1 MSRRLSWLIALVI
14 VVSSGALMGLL
25 GQSSS
30 AEQSPVPVPDSAESA
45 RADAAREAFPGSD
58 EVPVILVVTRTD
70 GAPLDQNDLQAVEQA
85 RQRMLTAAGA
95 TAPPGPP
102 TQVSDDGQAALA
114 TVPLDADLSGFAL
127 TD

>member
-1 MSRRLSWLIALVI
+1 
-14 VVSSGALMGLL
+14 SSGALMGLL

-70 GAPLDQNDLQAVEQA
+70 GAPLDQNDLQAVA
-85 RQRMLTAAGA
+85 PAAVSMRWRACSTACR
-95 TAPPGPP
+95 
-102 TQVSDDGQAALA
+102 S
-114 TVPLDADLSGFAL
+114 F
-127 TD
+127 